1 MSQQIN
7 LLNPALIKQK
17 DLLNTNNIAIVLGLF
32 LVLMLAYYSY
42 SQQQLASV
50 VIERNQAAEA
60 LSAMQ
65 AELQK
70 AVLIHTPRAI
80 NNALLD
86 QIKQLEHKESMQLE
100 ILQTVGQSSATP
112 DKGYAALMHAFAK
125 QSLDG
130 LWLTGFNI
138 DSHTEKLNISGRT
151 LQADLVPEYISRLGN
166 EPALKGKLFAALN
179 IHAAKTEALVVATPA
194 ATRQAEVAQ
203 QALAPTVKTNPT
215 DKNSSLALL
224 VSPATRSNVAS
235 FNTTQYLEFTL
246 QSTDDKSALI
256 TEKNKSGDKP

>member
-17 DLLNTNNIAIVLGLF
+17 DLLNTNNIAITLGLF

-42 SQQQLASV
+42 AQQQLASV
-50 VIERNQAAEA
+50 VIQRNQAAEA

-70 AVLIHTPRAI
+70 AVLIHTPKAI

-100 ILQTVGQSSATP
+100 ILQTVNQSSATP

-138 DSHTEKLNISGRT
+138 DSHADKLNISGRT

-179 IHAAKTEALVVATPA
+179 IHSAKTESLLVTTPA
-194 ATRQAEVAQ
+194 TAQ
-203 QALAPTVKTNPT
+203 KALTPSLKANPS
-215 DKNSSLALL
+215 DKNRSLALPEN
-224 VSPATRSNVAS
+224 PATGGNVAS
-235 FNTTQYLEFTL
+235 LNTTQYLEFTL
-246 QSTDDKSALI
+246 QSTDDKSALS
-256 TEKNKSGDKP
+256 TEKSKSGDKI

>member
-17 DLLNTNNIAIVLGLF
+17 DLLNTNNIAITLGLF

-42 SQQQLASV
+42 AQQQLASV
-50 VIERNQAAEA
+50 VIQRNQAAEA

-70 AVLIHTPRAI
+70 AVLIHTPKAM

-100 ILQTVGQSSATP
+100 ILQTVDQSSATP

-179 IHAAKTEALVVATPA
+179 IHSVKTDAVAVATPPP
-194 ATRQAEVAQ
+194 AQ
-203 QALAPTVKTNPT
+203 QVTLTPQALAPSVKTNPT
-215 DKNSSLALL
+215 DKKSSLALQA
-224 VSPATRSNVAS
+224 SPATRSNVAS
-235 FNTTQYLEFTL
+235 LNATQYLEFTL
-246 QSTDDKSALI
+246 QSTDDKSVLM
-256 TEKNKSGDKP
+256 TEKSKSGDKP